1 MFNVVWNI
9 RKVQLLFLLKNMVD
23 HYICVIYWGDCSCD
37 QNYIGETVHNAKTR
51 WNEHKD
57 KNSKSEPA
65 KHLKEKPT
73 VMNN

>member
-1 MFNVVWNI
+1 
-9 RKVQLLFLLKNMVD
+9 MVD
-23 HYICVIYWGDCSCD
+23 NYICVIYWGDCSCD